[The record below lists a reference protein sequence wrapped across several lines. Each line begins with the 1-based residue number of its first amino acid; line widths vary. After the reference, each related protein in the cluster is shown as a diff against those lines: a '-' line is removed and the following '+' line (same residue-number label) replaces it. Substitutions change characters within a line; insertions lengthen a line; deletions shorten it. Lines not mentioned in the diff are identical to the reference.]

1 MGNKLSEP
9 IKVGNL
15 TFKNRI
21 MFPPL
26 TTGYEER
33 DGSIGARSLNFYERL
48 AKGGAAYVVIGDV
61 APVRTASPTPKLY
74 DDSQIPVYKNLA
86 DTLHKYDC
94 KLALQLFHPEYDV
107 PGVGR
112 MIMEAGIAR
121 QAAAKAQAEGNAEE
135 AKRQAK
141 LSPEEKAAE
150 EQKKKDEQIAELQ
163 AKLLKSDLQK
173 KATASLEKDGYPV
186 GLAELLDY
194 TSEEAME
201 KSLSKLTDTFKGSL
215 QAAVESR
222 LRGKTPAGLGN
233 AASAE
238 NMLRD
243 QIARNIRGL

>member
-9 IKVGNL
+9 IKVGDL

-33 DGSIGARSLNFYERL
+33 DGSIGERSLNFYERL

-74 DDSQIPVYKNLA
+74 DDSQIPVYKNPA

-135 AKRQAK
+135 AKKQMEECDRLTKGAYAK
-141 LSPEEKAAE
+141 LHHDMQHFVTEATV
-150 EQKKKDEQIAELQ
+150 EQ
-163 AKLLKSDLQK
+163 
-173 KATASLEKDGYPV
+173 
-186 GLAELLDY
+186 
-194 TSEEAME
+194 
-201 KSLSKLTDTFKGSL
+201 
-215 QAAVESR
+215 
-222 LRGKTPAGLGN
+222 
-233 AASAE
+233 
-238 NMLRD
+238 
-243 QIARNIRGL
+243 

>member
-1 MGNKLSEP
+1 MDGE
-9 IKVGNL
+9 
-15 TFKNRI
+15 
-21 MFPPL
+21 M
-26 TTGYEER
+26 TTSTQTTETAATTSAGT
-33 DGSIGARSLNFYERL
+33 ST
-48 AKGGAAYVVIGDV
+48 GAAG
-61 APVRTASPTPKLY
+61 
-74 DDSQIPVYKNLA
+74 
-86 DTLHKYDC
+86 
-94 KLALQLFHPEYDV
+94 
-107 PGVGR
+107 
-112 MIMEAGIAR
+112 
-121 QAAAKAQAEGNAEE
+121 QAAGAETGNQEIASAFKEFLDGLFGAKQEKKEPGAEEKAAEKGTEPPAGKTEEKSFSQAEMDAAIEKAKQDWEAQAEE

-150 EQKKKDEQIAELQ
+150 EQKKKDEQIADLQ

-201 KSLSKLTDTFKGSL
+201 KSLSKLTETFKGSL